1 MILVTGA
8 TGILG
13 RVIVLELLK
22 RGKTVRATKRKSS
35 NLQEVRK
42 SFQFYTETPNE
53 YFDSIEWV
61 EVDFE
66 DIHSLQNALIG
77 VEEVYHCAAKVSFH
91 PKDEKKMYQ
100 TNIEGTKQ
108 LLFACQNSSVKKF
121 LFVSSIAV
129 LDGLNENGE
138 LDESSDFNPKI
149 DHSAYAISKHFSEME
164 VWRASAEG
172 LNTVIVNPGLII
184 GSGNWKESSG
194 TLFME
199 FEKNDYT
206 FSGGTSY
213 VDVRDVAQI
222 SIELME
228 KNIFGERFILV
239 SESAKYEEIG
249 NSIRQKLGKSPMK
262 LLPNVVLKVGF
273 YLNLLFGWLFSPL
286 KMANKVNVQSV
297 TEFNKISNKK
307 IKEKLN
313 YEFIPLEE
321 SLAFHLENYLKRNE
335 VGS

>member
-1 MILVTGA
+1 MILLTGA

-53 YFDSIEWV
+53 YFDSIEWI

-66 DIHSLQNALIG
+66 DIHSLQNALNG

-172 LNTVIVNPGLII
+172 LNTVIVNPGIII

-194 TLFME
+194 TLFKE
-199 FEKNDYT
+199 LGENAYT

-239 SESAKYEEIG
+239 SESAKYKEIG

-286 KMANKVNVQSV
+286 KMANKVNIKSV

-321 SLAFHLENYLKRNE
+321 SLAFHLENYKKDR
-335 VGS
+335 S

>member
-53 YFDSIEWV
+53 YFDSIEWI

-138 LDESSDFNPKI
+138 LDESSDFNSKI

-262 LLPNVVLKVGF
+262 LLPNFVLKVGF

-286 KMANKVNVQSV
+286 KMANKLNVQSV

-313 YEFIPLEE
+313 YQFISVEE
-321 SLAFHLENYLKRNE
+321 SLAFHLENYIKRKE

>member
-1 MILVTGA
+1 MTDA
-8 TGILG
+8 AGILG

-53 YFDSIEWV
+53 YFDSIEWI

-77 VEEVYHCAAKVSFH
+77 VEEVYHCAAIVSFH

-138 LDESSDFNPKI
+138 LDESSDFNSKI

-228 KNIFGERFILV
+228 KNIFGERFILI
-239 SESAKYEEIG
+239 SENKKYQDVANFIK
-249 NSIRQKLGKSPMK
+249 QKLGKQAVKIVPNG
-262 LLPNVVLKVGF
+262 LLKTGVF
-273 YLNLLFGWLFSPL
+273 LNSILGWLISPL

-313 YEFIPLEE
+313 YKFIPLEE
-321 SLAFHLENYLKRNE
+321 SLAFHLENYKKDRSFNK
-335 VGS
+335 

>member
-42 SFQFYTETPNE
+42 SFQFYTENSNE
-53 YFDSIEWV
+53 YFDSIEWI

-66 DIHSLQNALIG
+66 DIHSLQNALNG

-222 SIELME
+222 SIELMG
-228 KNIFGERFILV
+228 KNIFGERFILI
-239 SESAKYEEIG
+239 SENKKYQDVANFIK
-249 NSIRQKLGKSPMK
+249 QKLGKQSVK
-262 LLPNVVLKVGF
+262 LVPNGLLKTGVF
-273 YLNLLFGWLFSPL
+273 LNSILGWLISPL

-321 SLAFHLENYLKRNE
+321 SLAFHVENYKKDR
-335 VGS
+335 S

>member
-22 RGKTVRATKRKSS
+22 RGKTVRAAKRKSS
-35 NLQEVRK
+35 NLEEVK
-42 SFQFYTETPNE
+42 DSFRFYTENPTEFFNK
-53 YFDSIEWV
+53 IEWV
-61 EVDFE
+61 NVDFE
-66 DIHSLQNALIG
+66 DIHSLQNALNG

-91 PKDEKKMYQ
+91 PKDEKEMYQ
-100 TNIEGTKQ
+100 TNIECTKQ

-262 LLPNVVLKVGF
+262 LLPNFVLKVGF

-313 YEFIPLEE
+313 YQFIPLEE
-321 SLAFHLENYLKRNE
+321 SLAFHLENYKKDR
-335 VGS
+335 S